1 MKLRFKGIIMAFSA
15 LAIIGLL
22 SFGNRKDK
30 EPIVEITTKFGVI
43 KLKLYNETPLHRDN
57 FLKLANE
64 QFFDSV
70 LFHRVIKN
78 FMIQGGDPDSKGAKA
93 GVQLGNGG
101 PGYDIP
107 AEFVDGLYHKKGA
120 LAAAREGDDVNP
132 EKKSSGSQ
140 FYIVQGQVF
149 DSAQLQNFETRLVQN
164 CRSIE
169 FKKYLD
175 YDENIETKRK
185 YMYAAQNGDQLTCS
199 DIMHKTKPAVDSM
212 LVKYEFTDEQIE
224 MYTTVGGTPFLD
236 HNYTV
241 FGELIEGWDVLD
253 AISKVEV
260 DKNNRPLED
269 VVMNVRV
276 LK

>member
-1 MKLRFKGIIMAFSA
+1 MNKYFKYTLSFISGIMILS
-15 LAIIGLL
+15 LL
-22 SFGNRKDK
+22 SFGLKKNK
-30 EPIVEITTKFGVI
+30 EPIVEITTKFGVM

-57 FLKLANE
+57 FIKLANE

-70 LFHRVIKN
+70 LFHRVIRN
-78 FMIQGGDPDSKGAKA
+78 FMIQGGDADSKGAPA
-93 GVQLGNGG
+93 GTQLGNGG

-107 AEFVDGLYHKKGA
+107 AEFVHGLYHKKGA

-149 DSAQLQNFETRLVQN
+149 DSAQLQNFETRLMKN
-164 CRSIE
+164 CRSVE

-185 YMYAAQNGDQLTCS
+185 YMYAAQNGDKLTCS
-199 DIMHKTKPAVDSM
+199 DIMNKTKPSVDSM
-212 LVKYEFTDEQIE
+212 LVKYEFTDEQIK

-253 AISKVEV
+253 SISLVKV

-269 VVMNVRV
+269 VIMSIKVT
-276 LK
+276 K